1 MTDHTPYTVPKEPG
15 GIRAVILAVAV
26 HIALLAFFWIGIDW
40 QSETPVAV
48 KAEIWDMQA
57 REAAP
62 VAPPPEPQP
71 QPKPEPEPK
80 PVVKEEP
87 KPDPEPPKPKVDIA
101 LEQEKKRKEEERKKQ
116 LAQQEKEKKE
126 KAEKEKAEEGRKKQ
140 AEEKKKKQEAA
151 DKKIEQQKQAE
162 ADKKRKQQEAA
173 DQKLR
178 EKTRAEDLQRML
190 NAAGSGGT
198 GQAEKST
205 GSGRADASYL
215 QKIGARIRSNTVFN
229 VPEGL
234 AGNPAAEF
242 DVELLP
248 DGSLRGVR
256 LRKSSG
262 LAGFDEAVKRAIE
275 RSQPFP
281 ADDTG
286 KVPGRFTVVHKP
298 KDQ

>member
-101 LEQEKKRKEEERKKQ
+101 LEQEKKRKEEERKQK

-126 KAEKEKAEEGRKKQ
+126 KLEKEKAEENRKKL
-140 AEEKKKKQEAA
+140 AEEKKKQEEA
-151 DKKIEQQKQAE
+151 DKKKLDQQKAE

-173 DQKLR
+173 EQKR
-178 EKTRAEDLQRML
+178 RDEARAEEMRRLTG
-190 NAAGSGGT
+190 AIGSGGT

-229 VPEGL
+229 VPDGL

>member
-1 MTDHTPYTVPKEPG
+1 MTDHTPYILSKEPG
-15 GIRAVILAVAV
+15 GIRDVILAVAL
-26 HIALLAFFWIGIDW
+26 HIALLAFFWVSIDW

-57 REAAP
+57 REA
-62 VAPPPEPQP
+62 VPEPQP
-71 QPKPEPEPK
+71 QPKPEPESQ
-80 PVVKEEP
+80 PVVKE
-87 KPDPEPPKPKVDIA
+87 KLKSNPEPLKPKVDIA
-101 LEQEKKRKEEERKKQ
+101 LEQENKRKEEKRKHK

-126 KAEKEKAEEGRKKQ
+126 KTEKNHKKLL
-140 AEEKKKKQEAA
+140 EKKKKQEATEQEHR
-151 DKKIEQQKQAE
+151 DKA
-162 ADKKRKQQEAA
+162 
-173 DQKLR
+173 
-178 EKTRAEDLQRML
+178 RAEEMRRLTGSI
-190 NAAGSGGT
+190 GSGGT

-205 GSGRADASYL
+205 GSGCADASYL

-229 VPEGL
+229 VPNGL

-248 DGSLRGVR
+248 DSSLREVR

-298 KDQ
+298 KDH